1 MYLRISRRNV
11 AAILTVFILAML
23 TLGGCKNARSTT
35 STSADSLTKLPVVKV
50 AYGSK
55 KIAEGETVDRVTG
68 NKLKISAVLP
78 KRCIGQLL
86 LDGVNV
92 AKFSSGNNVWQ
103 TTDVVSDHTS
113 RLVHDGTH
121 RVTLNLYRPNSG
133 TKIGTVYKTFST
145 VNCKNKLAT

>member
-1 MYLRISRRNV
+1 MRISRRNV

-35 STSADSLTKLPVVKV
+35 STSADSLAKLPVVKV
-50 AYGSK
+50 AYGSE
-55 KIAEGETVDRVTG
+55 KIVEGETIDRVTG
-68 NKLKISAVLP
+68 NKLKISAALP

-113 RLVHDGTH
+113 RLVHDGAH

-145 VNCKNKLAT
+145 Q

>member
-1 MYLRISRRNV
+1 MRISRRNV

-55 KIAEGETVDRVTG
+55 KIAEGETVDRVTE
-68 NKLKISAVLP
+68 
-78 KRCIGQLL
+78 
-86 LDGVNV
+86 
-92 AKFSSGNNVWQ
+92 NNVWQ

-145 VNCKNKLAT
+145 Q